1 MANPTCTTA
10 ALAETNPGF
19 GLQGFNDRQYQAALI
34 YLKVLE
40 LAAIGGT
47 DYRDTLNSTLITDA
61 VALAQRMD
69 RNQRQ
74 IALLNIAW
82 NNAEAAG
89 ATMPADANALNALTK
104 CCFQS
109 EVVDFEAILILL
121 GCKLGVHK
129 DYPQ

>member
-1 MANPTCTTA
+1 MPNPTCTTA
-10 ALAETNPGF
+10 SLAEQNPQF
-19 GLQGFNDRQYQAALI
+19 GLQGLNKRQYEAAMI
-34 YLKVLE
+34 YLNVLE

-47 DYRDTLNSTLITDA
+47 DYRSTLNTDLIEDA

-69 RNQRQ
+69 PNQRR
-74 IALLNIAW
+74 IALMQIAW

-89 ATMPADANALNALTK
+89 AAMPEDVNALNEATA

-109 EVVDFEAILILL
+109 YQDLEAIKILL
-121 GCKLGVHK
+121 ACKLGVHK